1 MKGMKASKIKYKSD
15 GDPCISDT
23 FCTVMVGHTQINATG
38 GGAVDIMTSSK
49 VPDARHIVVCA
60 AALAGLAEVDPI
72 TASSFVGEGLAK
84 GRLKVGNV
92 LLNIRADSDGKVSC
106 NLYRKPINPTG

>member
-1 MKGMKASKIKYKSD
+1 
-15 GDPCISDT
+15 
-23 FCTVMVGHTQINATG
+23 
-38 GGAVDIMTSSK
+38 SSK

-92 LLNIRADSDGKVSC
+92 LLNIRADSDGKVPC
-106 NLYRKPINPTG
+106 NQYRQPINPTGRRSSAPDPLPAGQAAGRAFRSAISARSRPGRD